1 MESFSYSVWHNVGF
15 LAISNY
21 KQRSGD
27 LRGKRGDKTAAVGFF
42 FLATLAAFGSSRAR
56 DWTCATCSDLSHCS
70 DNAGSLTAVGFYST
84 ASEEQME
91 SETSE
96 LGVEG
101 AGEPAGESLNSLSPH
116 RFMQDPTMDLDD
128 ESTLISSAASSS
140 ELTACFHLNVSLR
153 HHFRALR
160 SPGEALFSQSPPWPS

>member
-1 MESFSYSVWHNVGF
+1 
-15 LAISNY
+15 
-21 KQRSGD
+21 
-27 LRGKRGDKTAAVGFF
+27 
-42 FLATLAAFGSSRAR
+42 
-56 DWTCATCSDLSHCS
+56 
-70 DNAGSLTAVGFYST
+70 
-84 ASEEQME
+84 ME

-140 ELTACFHLNVSLR
+140 LICLCSPTWKFPEPLFWGFLMETPSHR
-153 HHFRALR
+153 RADY
-160 SPGEALFSQSPPWPS
+160 